1 MTIKWVLLGPGRH
14 ADGRVVPQ
22 IKNAAD
28 TALVGVVSRDRG
40 RGEAF
45 AKKHAIPKVYESLEK
60 VLSDPSVDA
69 VYDATPDGLHP
80 VHAAHCAAAGK
91 HILIEKPLAISAQ
104 LCATAIAACR
114 RHGVKLGVVF
124 NQRHEAAHIEARRM
138 IETGAIGD
146 VMLAYVQLPL
156 VPRPAPSPAP
166 ETWRT
171 DPTMRS
177 GGMVSGIAD
186 HAWDTLSYIV
196 GQDIEEVT
204 AFSDATRDAPPN
216 ERVAGVLLKLAKGAI
231 GYATASVRTP
241 FARRPFEIH
250 GTAGTL
256 ILANTYGYLVGA
268 DAEPSLEI
276 VTQSGRTVRS
286 FPETDCFRLEV
297 ERFNRAIEG
306 KDTPMTTGED
316 GMRAQATVEAVYH
329 AMRKSCVARVAD
341 FVPKT
346 A

>member
-1 MTIKWVLLGPGRH
+1 MTIRWALLGPGRH

-22 IKNAAD
+22 MKKAAD
-28 TALVGVVSRDRG
+28 TELVGVVSRDRG

-45 AKKHAIPKVYESLEK
+45 AKKHDIAKVYASLDE
-60 VLSDPSVDA
+60 VLSDPAIDA
-69 VYDATPDGLHP
+69 IYDATPDGLHP
-80 VHAAHCAAAGK
+80 LHAAQCAAAHK

-104 LCATAIAACR
+104 LCAAAIAACR
-114 RHGVKLGVVF
+114 RHGVILGVVF

-138 IETGAIGD
+138 IEAGAIGD

-156 VPRPAPSPAP
+156 VPRPAPAQAP

-171 DPTMRS
+171 DPKMRS

-186 HAWDTLSYIV
+186 HAWDTLSYLV
-196 GQDIEEVT
+196 GQEIVEVS
-204 AFSDATRDAPPN
+204 AFTDATRDAPPN
-216 ERVAGVLLKLAKGAI
+216 ERVAGVLLKLSKGAI

-241 FARRPFEIH
+241 FARRPFEVH

-268 DAEPSLEI
+268 DAEPSLET
-276 VTQSGRTVRS
+276 VAQGGRTVRP
-286 FPETDCFRLEV
+286 FPETDCFRLEI
-297 ERFNRAIEG
+297 ERFNRAILG
-306 KDTPMTTGED
+306 QDTPMTSGED
-316 GMRAQATVEAVYH
+316 GMREQATVEAVYH
-329 AMRKSCVARVAD
+329 AVRNRCVAKVAD
-341 FVPKT
+341 FLPKT